1 MYSRI
6 VNDHV
11 VGSDTGAL
19 VLLRNLTEG
28 VQEKTITELHDVC
41 LVDASNLASVFGEG
55 KGESELCDALRLG
68 ACDDLERLDD
78 TADGLVL
85 ETRVLALRV
94 LTDDRKVDILV
105 ARGEAGERLAEDD

>member
-19 VLLRNLTEG
+19 VLLRNLAEG

-41 LVDASNLASVFGEG
+41 LVNTSNFLVFYSY
-55 KGESELCDALRLG
+55 KL
-68 ACDDLERLDD
+68 
-78 TADGLVL
+78 
-85 ETRVLALRV
+85 
-94 LTDDRKVDILV
+94 KVN
-105 ARGEAGERLAEDD
+105 

>member
-41 LVDASNLASVFGEG
+41 LMNTSDFLVFHSY
-55 KGESELCDALRLG
+55 KLKLN
-68 ACDDLERLDD
+68 
-78 TADGLVL
+78 
-85 ETRVLALRV
+85 
-94 LTDDRKVDILV
+94 
-105 ARGEAGERLAEDD
+105 

>member
-28 VQEKTITELHDVC
+28 VQEKTITELHDVG
-41 LVDASNLASVFGEG
+41 LVDTSDFLHVT
-55 KGESELCDALRLG
+55 LW
-68 ACDDLERLDD
+68 
-78 TADGLVL
+78 
-85 ETRVLALRV
+85 
-94 LTDDRKVDILV
+94 
-105 ARGEAGERLAEDD
+105 

>member
-28 VQEKTITELHDVC
+28 VQEKTITKLHDIR
-41 LVDASNLASVFGEG
+41 LVHASDFLHCIS
-55 KGESELCDALRLG
+55 R
-68 ACDDLERLDD
+68 
-78 TADGLVL
+78 
-85 ETRVLALRV
+85 
-94 LTDDRKVDILV
+94 
-105 ARGEAGERLAEDD
+105 